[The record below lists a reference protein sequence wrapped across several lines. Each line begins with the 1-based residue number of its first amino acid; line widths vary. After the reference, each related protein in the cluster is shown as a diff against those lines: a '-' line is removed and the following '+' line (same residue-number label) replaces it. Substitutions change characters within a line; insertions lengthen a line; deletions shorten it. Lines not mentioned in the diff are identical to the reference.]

1 MYSDEIRLEFMVYIE
16 YKSAKNNEAFSIF
29 YRKNL
34 RNYVTHDFVCLWNI
48 AWYFNVQLNGDV
60 MLLLP
65 IGDVKQSNICYSYER
80 YFTYESLGKRKYEI
94 LNIGSNWMK
103 M

>member
-1 MYSDEIRLEFMVYIE
+1 
-16 YKSAKNNEAFSIF
+16 
-29 YRKNL
+29 
-34 RNYVTHDFVCLWNI
+34 
-48 AWYFNVQLNGDV
+48 